1 MPKNVTSK
9 NIKGRLLVLADLLR
23 LAVMFGLLSGA
34 ALVAFVGH
42 VYLAGLLLLVALG
55 VFLRFKRGQRAASKT
70 D

>member
-34 ALVAFVGH
+34 ALVAFVGQ